1 MIGTPV
7 ETTHLRDYKKLLGL
21 HVPRAQIDR
30 VFIDTRSLAKSS
42 CDGFRDHRIHLGL
55 HESRAPYDWVFVNC
69 RAPTL
74 PGPND
79 SAELSPCHDSCA
91 QYDWIFIDC
100 RALPFQGPVNSE
112 ESTSLYT
119 LQETID
125 HHLRDWRITPSTRVT
140 HSHNLLVYIDPVFLS
155 GSAVSPSNSLSD
167 HVLDPVESVHASTLR
182 ERLRLLRFGRQRA
195 LFWFAERVFHTV
207 RDIYPT
213 LYRIIQRLVRTF
225 HAGDFKLLEILV
237 IGKQSRND
245 ALKAKHIKKMMM
257 RTLMRKHDF
266 RAYMRRYCFRPPLF
280 PSLYRFTIRFT
291 VFVLK
296 TNIWRRRLYRRIRW
310 DVKLK
315 YHKLKVVVWDLRR
328 IFSKVSASF
337 KEMAREYSNVCDTS
351 MFRVQNV
358 AVIHENYGFDP
369 VSRDPPAGFMY
380 NNGSSVAGQA
390 TRGSKRRSALKHRKN
405 FGGGV
410 GVVGYRV
417 YSGEVLKDYV
427 LNRGDLNIAIRNE
440 DVYVLKKYDLVD
452 GLCRAMKEH
461 PGCVVAQV
469 PVQILVECMTVKD
482 LKDMGKLHRV
492 QLTSRGN
499 KEVNKSRLRDH
510 HCVSCPTYYSLFV
523 LKKIG
528 SPPPDKKEVRTESYP
543 PPPAEECLVKEII
556 DGFCRDIRPEA
567 FEEAGCGVCGQLNV
581 LSNMKKFSE
590 TSANLDLLVGEEV
603 TRCPRKTSKDPIKE
617 IAGPIIDPSCEFIC
631 TTCEGQLLNDRV
643 PLNALANGL
652 WLGAIP
658 PELSNLTFAEQ
669 MMIARIRHNRC
680 LVRVSSGRA
689 KMIANCIMFSN
700 PTAELYSVL
709 PPSRE
714 ELSEVLAFVF
724 LGSAQPTDEDLQRT
738 PMLVRRNTVA
748 KALEWL
754 KLNHVDYADL
764 NISKKNL
771 DTYPISGMPVAI
783 DYRQTNSEEGN
794 KIPTAMSKFD
804 TEIEEGTSEGPCPFT
819 VHGLTGEEYSALSIA
834 GLKLRALEHLDKNG
848 ISVGFHHEE
857 KPESMYNNPQVY
869 PQMFPWLFPY
879 GLGGI
884 SQPHLKFALSSKA
897 HKKWLLMYHDKR
909 FQKDLY
915 FPMITFNHEQMKSSS
930 TRSFLLTK
938 RRNFPSVAKQLL
950 SLKPGVLEAISKRM
964 ASSEHVKPV
973 TEDEKKCFAILDN
986 IDLIGG
992 SVKGSITSKKHM
1004 RNEIWSLVV
1013 FKGAPSW
1020 FITFSPADSKHPICL
1035 YYADKDIHF
1044 THKLRSVTER
1054 DMLVLSNPV
1063 AAARFFDYMVKMVIK
1078 HVLGVG
1084 ETHPGL
1090 YGETSAYYG
1099 TVEQQGRLTLHMHMM
1114 LWIKGAM
1121 SPQKIRERLMSH
1133 DSQFEEA
1140 LKRYL
1145 EAAHTGEFMTGSM
1158 DDVREDSA
1166 LRADAGKAVLQE
1178 SPVDENGIPPL
1189 PNKSEKISERHSN
1202 EETTQVLPKYEDP
1215 TQTLPSPPPGNC
1227 SCEHD
1232 DDTDSLDCQR
1242 CEECDTWWGAFRATV
1257 DDLLLRSNIHTCRE
1271 GRTPRSAKTAS
1282 ERKKSNVVKGC
1293 LNKDGICMAR
1303 FPRELVEETYVDHSD
1318 GHIVMKKRE
1327 RMMNTFSY
1335 ALTYLLRCNTD
1346 VTSLLSGT
1354 SIKAVISYVSDYIT
1368 KPTLKTHQIFS
1379 SAYDVFEK
1387 NSEMIGGNPNTQD
1400 TARKLLLKIV
1410 NSLTA
1415 KMEIGSPLACLY
1427 MLDNPDHYTSHEF
1440 VTCWWRH
1447 YVAEIMREG
1456 SIDVNEVNGEKDM
1469 TKANESG
1476 YNGGDDE
1483 DMYVESECES
1493 AGENAHQEYEGMD
1506 VDSDAESMTGKFVG
1520 GGVKAGEAL
1529 DEVDGSNTE
1538 TDGETTG
1545 EDKVVLGLE
1554 DGKYVLKSYVDNY
1567 KFRPERY
1574 EDYTL
1579 FRWIQCHRIRKRS
1592 AKSMEIFQ
1600 ERVKNDDYLPNHG
1613 ATKFFPFLPDHPL
1626 FLTHEVTCDD
1636 IKAETVVPNFIGGV
1650 LPRAD
1655 QGDREF
1661 YCATML
1667 TIFKPWRN
1675 AGHLKTVEQTWD
1687 EAFTGCSFPSRES
1700 ELIDNLNLRYE
1711 CLDAR
1716 DDFRAEMNKK
1726 MNEARRG
1733 QYFDDSG
1740 SESSDSGEDDYA
1752 QEGHVFGL
1760 ETVGRITRSHRD
1772 QMDEMESIL
1781 NRGGWMSNANKDGIP
1796 QVPAMIY
1803 PETHRTPS
1811 MWKSEVERM
1820 KKEVVQAKRENM
1832 DANYNS
1838 SKSSAGSMNS
1848 TSKVQLIN
1856 ASYFQQSFR
1865 TKKSEVN
1872 SILNDVIR
1880 SYKLNDAQE
1889 RAFRIVAH
1897 HAATINPLQ
1906 LKMLLNGMAGTG
1918 KTQVIKALIEMF
1930 KRKGESHRFLVLG
1943 PTGTSAAL
1951 LNGST
1956 YHSAL
1961 GIRIKSSKETGMGD
1975 GNSTTVLADV
1985 TERLSGVHYIF
1996 LDEISMVACHEL
2008 YAISAR
2014 LSTVTKV
2021 FDLPF
2026 GGKNMIFAGDFAQL
2040 PPTTGVSLYNN
2051 AVSGMLDVNM
2061 SVRQQE
2067 NTIGKLLWQ
2076 QVTTVVIL
2084 KENMRQTE
2092 PGDADTKLRT
2102 ALENMRYVA
2111 CTPEDID
2118 FLKTRVA
2125 SQKDGHPN
2133 LTDARFRN
2141 VSIIT
2146 ALNAQKDKINAMG
2159 TMRFSNE
2166 TGQELCDFYSIDL
2179 LNGKSEARK
2188 KKRKGKGSR
2197 PRKQRYELNEF
2208 VREQLWDAP
2217 PSTSDHIAGKLSLCR
2232 GLPIMIRNND
2242 ATELCIT
2249 KGQEGICV
2257 GWDAIE
2263 GPHGKLVLQTLY
2275 VELRNPPQPVQFQ
2288 GLPPNVVPIPRT
2300 TTDVTCRLPNDT
2312 EITVQREQ
2320 VVVLPNFAMTDYSS
2334 QGKTRPDNVVD
2345 PGRCKNHQS
2354 YYTALSRSSSAAGT
2368 LLVQPFSDKK
2378 ITGGISGYLRQEF
2391 RELEILNTITIKAY
2405 EGRLPDSVKG
2415 RLRNV
2420 LIRSYQKCV
2429 EYNGEHDL
2437 GWHPAIRWGPHETQL
2452 QTEDEDGFW
2461 SEELNTAMAIYKI
2474 EKKNNTKSNK
2484 GSIKTHAV
2492 HGAEPSI
2499 SASEKV
2505 KGKQAE
2511 ITHQPKAKKF
2521 KSSVDPTTEKGPL
2534 GLKWDS
2540 ENFSCGYDSFFTIIY
2555 NIWRDNASRI
2565 SQDLSGCSELM
2576 NILCEQFEK
2585 VNRKRITFE
2594 EARDYVR
2601 MLLHRSNPQIFPM
2614 GKEGMTVSSLV
2625 QKLMGD
2631 TTFGSISNTCNAC
2644 GSARSVGLGGFHI
2657 LNSEG
2662 ADRLDVP
2669 TLLGAERSQRYG
2681 RRWCSN
2687 CLQVVS
2693 ITRKTFLDQ
2702 IPCVIA
2708 LESTGA
2714 IPSVQLRLSHDSGAI
2729 TFNLRGLIYWG
2740 DFHFVS
2746 RIVDKSGQVWFHDGI
2761 TTGASCEW
2769 ERTID
2774 LSSDTRWLRNARSKE
2789 LCCCVYVISGG

>member
-79 SAELSPCHDSCA
+79 SAELSPCHDSRA

-225 HAGDFKLLEILV
+225 HAGDFKLSEILV
-237 IGKQSRND
+237 MGKQSRND

-358 AVIHENYGFDP
+358 AVVHENYGFDP

-848 ISVGFHHEE
+848 ISVGFRHEE

-915 FPMITFNHEQMKSSS
+915 FPMIAFNHEQMKSSS

-964 ASSEHVKPV
+964 ASGEHVKPV

-1114 LWIKGAM
+1114 L
-1121 SPQKIRERLMSH
+1121 
-1133 DSQFEEA
+1133 
-1140 LKRYL
+1140 
-1145 EAAHTGEFMTGSM
+1145 
-1158 DDVREDSA
+1158 
-1166 LRADAGKAVLQE
+1166 
-1178 SPVDENGIPPL
+1178 
-1189 PNKSEKISERHSN
+1189 
-1202 EETTQVLPKYEDP
+1202 
-1215 TQTLPSPPPGNC
+1215 
-1227 SCEHD
+1227 
-1232 DDTDSLDCQR
+1232 
-1242 CEECDTWWGAFRATV
+1242 
-1257 DDLLLRSNIHTCRE
+1257 
-1271 GRTPRSAKTAS
+1271 
-1282 ERKKSNVVKGC
+1282 
-1293 LNKDGICMAR
+1293 
-1303 FPRELVEETYVDHSD
+1303 
-1318 GHIVMKKRE
+1318 
-1327 RMMNTFSY
+1327 
-1335 ALTYLLRCNTD
+1335 
-1346 VTSLLSGT
+1346 
-1354 SIKAVISYVSDYIT
+1354 
-1368 KPTLKTHQIFS
+1368 
-1379 SAYDVFEK
+1379 
-1387 NSEMIGGNPNTQD
+1387 
-1400 TARKLLLKIV
+1400 
-1410 NSLTA
+1410 
-1415 KMEIGSPLACLY
+1415 
-1427 MLDNPDHYTSHEF
+1427 
-1440 VTCWWRH
+1440 
-1447 YVAEIMREG
+1447 
-1456 SIDVNEVNGEKDM
+1456 
-1469 TKANESG
+1469 
-1476 YNGGDDE
+1476 
-1483 DMYVESECES
+1483 
-1493 AGENAHQEYEGMD
+1493 
-1506 VDSDAESMTGKFVG
+1506 
-1520 GGVKAGEAL
+1520 
-1529 DEVDGSNTE
+1529 
-1538 TDGETTG
+1538 
-1545 EDKVVLGLE
+1545 
-1554 DGKYVLKSYVDNY
+1554 
-1567 KFRPERY
+1567 
-1574 EDYTL
+1574 
-1579 FRWIQCHRIRKRS
+1579 
-1592 AKSMEIFQ
+1592 
-1600 ERVKNDDYLPNHG
+1600 
-1613 ATKFFPFLPDHPL
+1613 
-1626 FLTHEVTCDD
+1626 
-1636 IKAETVVPNFIGGV
+1636 
-1650 LPRAD
+1650 
-1655 QGDREF
+1655 
-1661 YCATML
+1661 
-1667 TIFKPWRN
+1667 
-1675 AGHLKTVEQTWD
+1675 
-1687 EAFTGCSFPSRES
+1687 
-1700 ELIDNLNLRYE
+1700 
-1711 CLDAR
+1711 
-1716 DDFRAEMNKK
+1716 
-1726 MNEARRG
+1726 
-1733 QYFDDSG
+1733 
-1740 SESSDSGEDDYA
+1740 
-1752 QEGHVFGL
+1752 
-1760 ETVGRITRSHRD
+1760 
-1772 QMDEMESIL
+1772 
-1781 NRGGWMSNANKDGIP
+1781 
-1796 QVPAMIY
+1796 
-1803 PETHRTPS
+1803 
-1811 MWKSEVERM
+1811 
-1820 KKEVVQAKRENM
+1820 
-1832 DANYNS
+1832 
-1838 SKSSAGSMNS
+1838 
-1848 TSKVQLIN
+1848 
-1856 ASYFQQSFR
+1856 
-1865 TKKSEVN
+1865 
-1872 SILNDVIR
+1872 
-1880 SYKLNDAQE
+1880 
-1889 RAFRIVAH
+1889 
-1897 HAATINPLQ
+1897 
-1906 LKMLLNGMAGTG
+1906 
-1918 KTQVIKALIEMF
+1918 
-1930 KRKGESHRFLVLG
+1930 
-1943 PTGTSAAL
+1943 
-1951 LNGST
+1951 
-1956 YHSAL
+1956 
-1961 GIRIKSSKETGMGD
+1961 
-1975 GNSTTVLADV
+1975 
-1985 TERLSGVHYIF
+1985 
-1996 LDEISMVACHEL
+1996 
-2008 YAISAR
+2008 
-2014 LSTVTKV
+2014 
-2021 FDLPF
+2021 
-2026 GGKNMIFAGDFAQL
+2026 
-2040 PPTTGVSLYNN
+2040 
-2051 AVSGMLDVNM
+2051 
-2061 SVRQQE
+2061 
-2067 NTIGKLLWQ
+2067 
-2076 QVTTVVIL
+2076 
-2084 KENMRQTE
+2084 
-2092 PGDADTKLRT
+2092 
-2102 ALENMRYVA
+2102 
-2111 CTPEDID
+2111 
-2118 FLKTRVA
+2118 
-2125 SQKDGHPN
+2125 
-2133 LTDARFRN
+2133 
-2141 VSIIT
+2141 
-2146 ALNAQKDKINAMG
+2146 
-2159 TMRFSNE
+2159 
-2166 TGQELCDFYSIDL
+2166 
-2179 LNGKSEARK
+2179 
-2188 KKRKGKGSR
+2188 
-2197 PRKQRYELNEF
+2197 
-2208 VREQLWDAP
+2208 
-2217 PSTSDHIAGKLSLCR
+2217 
-2232 GLPIMIRNND
+2232 
-2242 ATELCIT
+2242 
-2249 KGQEGICV
+2249 
-2257 GWDAIE
+2257 
-2263 GPHGKLVLQTLY
+2263 
-2275 VELRNPPQPVQFQ
+2275 
-2288 GLPPNVVPIPRT
+2288 
-2300 TTDVTCRLPNDT
+2300 
-2312 EITVQREQ
+2312 
-2320 VVVLPNFAMTDYSS
+2320 
-2334 QGKTRPDNVVD
+2334 
-2345 PGRCKNHQS
+2345 
-2354 YYTALSRSSSAAGT
+2354 
-2368 LLVQPFSDKK
+2368 
-2378 ITGGISGYLRQEF
+2378 
-2391 RELEILNTITIKAY
+2391 
-2405 EGRLPDSVKG
+2405 
-2415 RLRNV
+2415 
-2420 LIRSYQKCV
+2420 
-2429 EYNGEHDL
+2429 
-2437 GWHPAIRWGPHETQL
+2437 
-2452 QTEDEDGFW
+2452 
-2461 SEELNTAMAIYKI
+2461 
-2474 EKKNNTKSNK
+2474 
-2484 GSIKTHAV
+2484 
-2492 HGAEPSI
+2492 
-2499 SASEKV
+2499 
-2505 KGKQAE
+2505 
-2511 ITHQPKAKKF
+2511 
-2521 KSSVDPTTEKGPL
+2521 
-2534 GLKWDS
+2534 
-2540 ENFSCGYDSFFTIIY
+2540 
-2555 NIWRDNASRI
+2555 
-2565 SQDLSGCSELM
+2565 
-2576 NILCEQFEK
+2576 
-2585 VNRKRITFE
+2585 
-2594 EARDYVR
+2594 
-2601 MLLHRSNPQIFPM
+2601 
-2614 GKEGMTVSSLV
+2614 
-2625 QKLMGD
+2625 
-2631 TTFGSISNTCNAC
+2631 
-2644 GSARSVGLGGFHI
+2644 
-2657 LNSEG
+2657 
-2662 ADRLDVP
+2662 
-2669 TLLGAERSQRYG
+2669 
-2681 RRWCSN
+2681 
-2687 CLQVVS
+2687 
-2693 ITRKTFLDQ
+2693 
-2702 IPCVIA
+2702 
-2708 LESTGA
+2708 
-2714 IPSVQLRLSHDSGAI
+2714 
-2729 TFNLRGLIYWG
+2729 
-2740 DFHFVS
+2740 
-2746 RIVDKSGQVWFHDGI
+2746 
-2761 TTGASCEW
+2761 
-2769 ERTID
+2769 
-2774 LSSDTRWLRNARSKE
+2774 
-2789 LCCCVYVISGG
+2789 

>member
-1 MIGTPV
+1 M
-7 ETTHLRDYKKLLGL
+7 THLRDYKKLLSL
-21 HVPRAQIDR
+21 HVPRAQKDR
-30 VFIDTRSLAKSS
+30 VFIDTRSLATSS
-42 CDGFRDHRIHLGL
+42 CDGFRDHRIHPGF
-55 HESRAPYDWVFVNC
+55 HEDHAPYDWVFVNC

-74 PGPND
+74 PGPNN
-79 SAELSPCHDSCA
+79 SAELSPCHDSRA
-91 QYDWIFIDC
+91 QYDWVFIDC
-100 RALPFQGPVNSE
+100 RALAID
-112 ESTSLYT
+112 SL
-119 LQETID
+119 
-125 HHLRDWRITPSTRVT
+125 TPSTHVT
-140 HSHNLLVYIDPVFLS
+140 RSHNPRIFVDSVSLS
-155 GSAVSPSNSLSD
+155 GSVVSPYESFSDRVLDLDTSLSLRL
-167 HVLDPVESVHASTLR
+167 VRKIESVHASTLR
-182 ERLRLLRFGRQRA
+182 EHLRLLRFGRQQA
-195 LFWFAERVFHTV
+195 LFWFANRVFYIV
-207 RDIYPT
+207 RDIYCNPT
-213 LYRIIQRLVRTF
+213 LYRIIQHLVHTF
-225 HAGDFKLLEILV
+225 HAGDLKLSEILV
-237 IGKQSRND
+237 MGKQSRND
-245 ALKAKHIKKMMM
+245 ALKAKHIKKMLM

-280 PSLYRFTIRFT
+280 PSLYRLTIRFT

-296 TNIWRRRLYRRIRW
+296 TNIWICHFYRKIRW

-315 YHKLKVVVWDLRR
+315 HLKLKLVFWELRQR
-328 IFSKVSASF
+328 LF
-337 KEMAREYSNVCDTS
+337 KDMARDYSNVCDTS

-358 AVIHENYGFDP
+358 AVVHEDYGFDP
-369 VSRDPPAGFMY
+369 DSRDPPAGFIY
-380 NNGSSVAGQA
+380 NIGSSTAGQA
-390 TRGSKRRSALKHRKN
+390 TQGFKRRSALKHRKN

-410 GVVGYRV
+410 VGYRA
-417 YSGEVLKDYV
+417 YSGEVIKDYI
-427 LNRGDLNIAIRNE
+427 LNRGDLNIPIRNE
-440 DVYVLKKYDLVD
+440 DVYILKKYDLLD
-452 GLCRAMKEH
+452 ELCHTMKKY
-461 PGCVVAQV
+461 PDSVVAQV
-469 PVQILVECMTVKD
+469 PVQLLVECMTVKD

-499 KEVNKSRLRDH
+499 KEVNKARLRDH
-510 HCVSCPTYYSLFV
+510 HCVSCPMYYSLFV
-523 LKKIG
+523 LKKKG
-528 SPPPDKKEVRTESYP
+528 SPPLDEKKVQTESYP
-543 PPPAEECLVKEII
+543 PPPADERLVKEII
-556 DGFCRDIRPEA
+556 DGFCQDIRPKA

-581 LSNMKKFSE
+581 LTNMKKLSE

-669 MMIARIRHNRC
+669 MMIAHIRHNRC
-680 LVRVSSGRA
+680 LVRVSSGRT

-700 PTAELYSVL
+700 PTTELYSVL

-724 LGSAQPTDEDLQRT
+724 LGSARPTDEDLQRT
-738 PMLVRRNTVA
+738 PMLVRRNRVA

-771 DTYPISGMPVAI
+771 DTYLVSGMPVAI

-804 TEIEEGTSEGPCPFT
+804 TEIEEGTSKGPCPFT
-819 VHGLTGEEYSALSIA
+819 VHGLTGEEYSTLSIA
-834 GLKLRALEHLDKNG
+834 GLKIRALEHLDKNG
-848 ISVGFHHEE
+848 ISVRFRHEE

-884 SQPHLKFALSSKA
+884 SQPHLKFTLSSKA

-915 FPMITFNHEQMKSSS
+915 FPMIAFNHEQMKSSS
-930 TRSFLLTK
+930 TKSFLLTK

-950 SLKPGVLEAISKRM
+950 SLKPAVLEAISKRM
-964 ASSEHVKPV
+964 ASGEHFKPV

-1004 RNEIWSLVV
+1004 RNEIWSLVA

-1044 THKLRSVTER
+1044 THKLRSVSER
-1054 DMLVLSNPV
+1054 DMLVLSNLV

-1121 SPQKIRERLMSH
+1121 SPQKICERLMSH

-1145 EAAHTGEFMTGSM
+1145 EAAHAGEFITGSM

-1166 LRADAGKAVLQE
+1166 LRADAGKAVPQE
-1178 SPVDENGIPPL
+1178 NPVDENGMPSS
-1189 PNKSEKISERHSN
+1189 PNKKEKNSVQDST
-1202 EETTQVLPKYEDP
+1202 EETTQVLPNYEDP
-1215 TQTLPSPPPGNC
+1215 TQTLPSPPTAHC
-1227 SCEHD
+1227 SCVYD
-1232 DDTDSLDCQR
+1232 NDTDSLECQR

-1257 DDLLLRSNIHTCRE
+1257 DDLLLRSNIHTCRQ
-1271 GRTPRSAKTAS
+1271 GRTPRSAKTAN
-1282 ERKKSNVVKGC
+1282 ECKKNNAVKGC

-1303 FPRELVEETYVDHSD
+1303 FPREHVEETYVDHSD

-1387 NSEMIGGNPNTQD
+1387 NSEMIGGDPNTQD
-1400 TARKLLLKIV
+1400 AARKLLLKIV

-1447 YVAEIMREG
+1447 YMAEIMREG
-1456 SIDVNEVNGEKDM
+1456 SADVNDGNREKGM
-1469 TKANESG
+1469 ANANESG
-1476 YNGGDDE
+1476 YNGGNDE

-1493 AGENAHQEYEGMD
+1493 VGETTHQEYEGMD
-1506 VDSDAESMTGKFVG
+1506 VDSDAESMAEKFVG

-1529 DEVDGSNTE
+1529 DEDDGSNTE
-1538 TDGETTG
+1538 IDDEAIG

-1554 DGKYVLKSYVDNY
+1554 DGKYVPKSYVDDY

-1579 FRWIQCHRIRKRS
+1579 FRWIQCHRLRKRS

-1600 ERVKNDDYLPNHG
+1600 ERVENGNYLPNHG
-1613 ATKFFPFLPDHPL
+1613 GTKFFPFLPDHPL

-1636 IKAETVVPNFIGGV
+1636 IKTKMVVPNFIGGV
-1650 LPRAD
+1650 LPRPD

-1675 AGHLKTVEQTWD
+1675 AGHLKTVEQTWN

-1700 ELIDNLNLRYE
+1700 ELINNLNLRYE

-1726 MNEARRG
+1726 VNEAQRG
-1733 QYFDDSG
+1733 RYFDDSG
-1740 SESSDSGEDDYA
+1740 SESSESGEDDYA
-1752 QEGHVFGL
+1752 QEGHVFGI
-1760 ETVGRITRSHRD
+1760 ETVGRVTRSRRD

-1781 NRGGWMSNANKDGIP
+1781 NRGGWMSDANKNGIP

-1832 DANYNS
+1832 DANYSS
-1838 SKSSAGSMNS
+1838 SKSSTGSMNS

-1856 ASYFQQSFR
+1856 ASYFQQNFR

-1872 SILNDVIR
+1872 AILNDVIR

-1889 RAFRIVAH
+1889 RTFRIVAH

-1906 LKMLLNGMAGTG
+1906 LKMFLNGMAGTG

-1985 TERLSGVHYIF
+1985 TERLSGVDYIF

-2051 AVSGMLDVNM
+2051 AVSGMLNVNM

-2076 QVTTVVIL
+2076 QVTTVIIL

-2102 ALENMRYVA
+2102 ALENMRYAA
-2111 CTPEDID
+2111 CTAEDIE
-2118 FLKTRVA
+2118 FLKTHVA
-2125 SQKDGHPN
+2125 SRMDGRPN

-2146 ALNAQKDKINAMG
+2146 AFNAQKDKINAMG

-2166 TGQELCDFYSIDL
+2166 TGQELCDFYSIYL

-2208 VREQLWDAP
+2208 VRKQLWDAP

-2288 GLPPNVVPIPRT
+2288 GLLPNVVPIPRT
-2300 TTDVTCRLPNDT
+2300 TTDVTCRLPNDI

-2334 QGKTRPDNVVD
+2334 QGKTRPNNVVD
-2345 PGRCKNHQS
+2345 PGWCKNHQS

-2378 ITGGISGYLRQEF
+2378 IMGGISGYLRQEF
-2391 RELEILNTITIKAY
+2391 RELEILNTITMKAY

-2420 LIRSYQKCV
+2420 LISSYQKCT
-2429 EYNGEHDL
+2429 EYGSERDL
-2437 GWHPAIRWGPHETQL
+2437 GWHPAIRWGPDEIQM
-2452 QTEDEDGFW
+2452 QTENEDGFW
-2461 SEELNTAMAIYKI
+2461 SEELNTTMAIYMI
-2474 EKKNNTKSNK
+2474 EKKNN
-2484 GSIKTHAV
+2484 SIKTHAV
-2492 HGAEPSI
+2492 DGAEPSV
-2499 SASEKV
+2499 SPSEKV
-2505 KGKQAE
+2505 KGKKAE
-2511 ITHQPKAKKF
+2511 IMHEPKAKKF
-2521 KSSVDPTTEKGPL
+2521 KSSVDPTTERGPL

-2555 NIWRDNASRI
+2555 NIWRDNVSRI
-2565 SQDLSGCSELM
+2565 SLDLSGCSDLM
-2576 NILCEQFEK
+2576 NILCENFEK
-2585 VNRKRITFE
+2585 VNRKLLTFE
-2594 EARDYVR
+2594 DARDHVR
-2601 MLLHRSNPQIFPM
+2601 MLLHRSNAHIFPM

-2631 TTFGSISNTCNAC
+2631 TTFGSISNTSDAC
-2644 GSARSVGLGGFHI
+2644 GSARSVGFGGFHI

-2687 CLQVVS
+2687 CFQVVS
-2693 ITRKTFLDQ
+2693 ISRKTCLDQ
-2702 IPCVIA
+2702 IPCVFA

-2714 IPSVQLRLSHDSGAI
+2714 IPSVQLRLTHGSGAI

-2740 DFHFVS
+2740 NFHFVS

-2789 LCCCVYVISGG
+2789 LCCCVYVISGD